1 MNTVVKMLITLS
13 IIGIISG
20 AFLSQIAGWAA
31 PKIEM
36 HRKADTEKAIF
47 LVQPDAKSYKPVET
61 VDFECYEVFSDT
73 SKSNS
78 IGYALPYE
86 GNGFQGKIRLM
97 VGIGKDLETLKGLQ
111 VLEQVETPGLGTKVT
126 EDDFTSQFVEL
137 EADPQVDWVKGVEPG
152 NPNEIQAITGA
163 TISSKAVVFIVND
176 GIKKLRASNE
186 GGNK

>member
-13 IIGIISG
+13 VIGVISG

-47 LVQPDAKSYKPVET
+47 LVQPDAKTYKPIESVS
-61 VDFECYEVFSDT
+61 FECYEVFSD
-73 SKSNS
+73 SANSNS
-78 IGYALPYE
+78 LGYALPYE

-97 VGIGKDLETLKGLQ
+97 VGIGKDLNTLKGLQ

-126 EDDFTSQFVEL
+126 EQDFTNQFVGL
-137 EADPQVDWVKGVEPG
+137 EADPQVDWVKGVEPS

-163 TISSKAVVFIVND
+163 TISSKAVVFIIND
-176 GIKKLRASNE
+176 GIRKLRESSE